1 MCDTLLRRTFSVG
14 AALGLLLVPGCHVG
28 EHASPY
34 AEVIGVPLDEVPGLT
49 VREHAVETEH
59 SVVGYRYPL
68 LGAGHPLSAEVRT
81 AMAARQTAFLEELSG
96 SGRPELRQDVSVV
109 AASPEVIGVR
119 LTAVSTAGM
128 RETREASTLWFDAG
142 AERVLPWTALFRDE
156 AAVER
161 AHVLLADVLQEHYHL
176 PLADLPGVIGEAAV
190 RAREE
195 AEATDAGAEGGSAST
210 DTAGAAGAGAG
221 AEAAEEAARSG
232 LLDVE
237 RAREVA
243 QEWEGSPLEDLAFS
257 TGGGLAVRMDPTQVP
272 GAGGVA
278 EVILP
283 VEPEDAEEV
292 LSELGFRARDAALTG
307 PDPDVPLGDGSSDER
322 DTLDC
327 QRLKCV
333 ALTFDDGPGEHT
345 DDLLDTLD
353 EYDAKATFYVLG
365 SLVGEF
371 PEALERMAAEG
382 HELGNHTWDHDDL
395 SGKSAEAV
403 ESDMARTNRAVRDVI
418 GSDPPSMR
426 PPYGALN
433 GTVRKSVGL
442 PIILWDVDTMDWRS
456 RDTDEVA
463 AYAIEHST
471 SGSVV
476 LFHDIHESSVR
487 AIPDVLTE
495 LHRQGFHFVSVTEL
509 FDGTLEPGDVY
520 TDARHE

>member
-1 MCDTLLRRTFSVG
+1 MLSVG
-14 AALGLLLVPGCHVG
+14 AALELLLVPGCHAG
-28 EHASPY
+28 GHAPPY
-34 AEVIGVPLDEVPGLT
+34 AEAIGIPPEEVPGLT
-49 VREHAVETEH
+49 VREHTVETEH

-68 LGAGHPLSAEVRT
+68 LGSGHPLSEEVRT
-81 AMAARQTAFLEELSG
+81 AMAERQTAFLEELSG
-96 SGRPELRQDVSVV
+96 SGRPELRQDVSLV
-109 AASPEVIGVR
+109 AASTEVVGAR

-128 RETREASTLWFDAG
+128 RATREASTLWFDADTG
-142 AERVLPWTALFRDE
+142 RVLPWTALFRDE

-161 AHVLLADVLQEHYHL
+161 AHVHLADVLREHYHV
-176 PLADLPGVIGEAAV
+176 PLAELPGVIGEAAV

-195 AEATDAGAEGGSAST
+195 AEATDAGSEDGSESP
-210 DTAGAAGAGAG
+210 DTAGAGARAR
-221 AEAAEEAARSG
+221 AEAAEETARSG
-232 LLDVE
+232 LLDAE

-243 QEWEGSPLEDLAFS
+243 EAWDGSPLEDLAFS

-278 EVILP
+278 EVVLP
-283 VEPEDAEEV
+283 VGPEDAEEV
-292 LSELGFRARDAALTG
+292 LSELGFRAREAALSG

-327 QRLKCV
+327 GRLKCV

-345 DDLLDTLD
+345 DALMDTLG
-353 EYDAKATFYVLG
+353 EYDATATFYVLG
-365 SLVGEF
+365 SLVDEF
-371 PEALERMAAEG
+371 PEAVERMAAEG

-395 SGKSAEAV
+395 SGKSAEAI

-433 GTVRKSVGL
+433 GTVRKNVGL

-456 RDTDEVA
+456 RDTHEVA
-463 AYAIEHST
+463 EYAIEHST

>member
-1 MCDTLLRRTFSVG
+1 MLSAG

-28 EHASPY
+28 GHAPPH
-34 AEVIGVPLDEVPGLT
+34 AEAIGVPVEAVPGLA
-49 VREHAVETEH
+49 VGEHTVETEH

-68 LGAGHPLSAEVRT
+68 LGAGHPLSEEVRT
-81 AMAARQTAFLEELSG
+81 AMAARQTAFLQELSG

-109 AASPEVIGVR
+109 AASTEVVGAR
-119 LTAVSTAGM
+119 LTALSTAGM
-128 RETREASTLWFDAG
+128 RETRESSTLWFDADSG
-142 AERVLPWTALFRDE
+142 RVLPWTALFRDE

-161 AHVLLADVLQEHYHL
+161 AHVHLAEVLQEHYHL
-176 PLADLPGVIGEAAV
+176 PLAELPGVIGEAAA

-195 AEATDAGAEGGSAST
+195 VEATDAGSEDGSEST
-210 DTAGAAGAGAG
+210 DTAGAAGAGAR
-221 AEAAEEAARSG
+221 AEAAEGARGG
-232 LLDVE
+232 LLDVD

-243 QEWEGSPLEDLAFS
+243 EAWEGSPLEDVAFS

-272 GAGGVA
+272 GSGGVA
-278 EVILP
+278 EVVLP
-283 VEPEDAEEV
+283 IEPEAAEEV
-292 LSELGFRARDAALTG
+292 LSELGFRAREAALSG
-307 PDPDVPLGDGSSDER
+307 PDPDVPLGDGSADER

-345 DDLLDTLD
+345 DALMDTLD

-365 SLVGEF
+365 SLVDEF
-371 PEALERMAAEG
+371 PEAVRRMASEG

-395 SGKSAEAV
+395 SGKSAESI
-403 ESDMARTNRAVRDVI
+403 ESDMARTNRAVREVT

-426 PPYGALN
+426 PPYGSLN
-433 GTVRKSVGL
+433 GTVRKNVGL

-463 AYAIEHST
+463 GYAIEHST

-476 LFHDIHESSVR
+476 LFHDIHASSVR
-487 AIPDVLTE
+487 AIPDVLAE